1 MKRNTAC
8 LIGILVKNL
17 RTVVISCLLLGL
29 MAPVAFATPI
39 VTGQLLIN
47 PTVASLREVDDSLA
61 SNTNFY
67 LIFEGTFTLSG
78 MRVDITAPGIY
89 DQTADLI
96 ANASRPTLANGTYQS
111 WIIHSDPVANGDHFY
126 LGTATFDAP
135 IVGLMLRSGTLSNA
149 DGCGNQGNNPN
160 PPGNCTLD
168 PINAV
173 FGTGVTRYS
182 DGSDRGL
189 ELGTG
194 TGSDRIEYISPSTL
208 SITQFNTST
217 VVDEVRILTQ
227 VPVPEPTSLI
237 LLGLGLLGVAG
248 IRRKFKK

>member
-1 MKRNTAC
+1 MKK
-8 LIGILVKNL
+8 LDKKL
-17 RTVVISCLLLGL
+17 RTLVLSCLLVCL

-67 LIFEGTFTLSG
+67 LIYEGTFTLSG
-78 MRVDITAPGIY
+78 VKVDILGNAPGVY
-89 DQTADLI
+89 DQVGEVP
-96 ANASRPTLANGTYQS
+96 ANLANKPTLADGTYQS
-111 WIIHSDPVANGDHFY
+111 WIVHSDPVGSGDHFY
-126 LGTATFDAP
+126 VGTATFEAP
-135 IVGLMLRSGTLSNA
+135 IVGLMLLSNTLSAA

-194 TGSDRIEYISPSTL
+194 TGSDRVEYISPSTL

-217 VVDEVRILTQ
+217 VVDEVRILTEI
-227 VPVPEPTSLI
+227 PAVPEPTSLL
-237 LLGLGLLGVAG
+237 LLGLGLVGLAG
-248 IRRKFKK
+248 IRRKFKSSKS